1 MEEVGGCHNNIG
13 ARWSDKL
20 PVVDLDCG
28 GAESQPTG
36 HDAAR
41 VSHCGRRGCQFIFC
55 IIISED
61 MGGISR
67 KRGVET
73 GQVLADCPSQLFSI

>member
-1 MEEVGGCHNNIG
+1 MEELGGCHNNIG

-36 HDAAR
+36 HDAAQ
-41 VSHCGRRGCQFIFC
+41 VSHCGREGCQFILGTSYIFC
-55 IIISED
+55 HRYIEH
-61 MGGISR
+61 
-67 KRGVET
+67 
-73 GQVLADCPSQLFSI
+73 L